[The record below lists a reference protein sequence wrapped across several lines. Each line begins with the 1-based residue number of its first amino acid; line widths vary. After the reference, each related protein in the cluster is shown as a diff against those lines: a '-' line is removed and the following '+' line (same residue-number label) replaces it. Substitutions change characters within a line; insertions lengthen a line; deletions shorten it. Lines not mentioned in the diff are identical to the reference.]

1 MASGTALAV
10 AGLGALI
17 GGASAKHHMN
27 RQKSQGRK
35 EAEAAAAEAARKA
48 EEALKLKEQKEKTE
62 IANESVRQQKIKARK
77 RTIFAGDQIEENMFR
92 KTLGG
97 K

>member
-10 AGLGALI
+10 AGLGALV
-17 GGASAKHHMN
+17 GGATAKHHMN
-27 RQKSQGRK
+27 RQESLGKK
-35 EAEAAAAEAARKA
+35 EANAAADAEARKA
-48 EEALKLKEQKEKTE
+48 AEALKLKEQKEKTE

-77 RTIFAGDQIEENMFR
+77 RTIFAGDQVEENTYR

-97 K
+97 I